1 MTRLSILSTS
11 LVILICSLTIMPSS
25 AQELDNYG
33 GFTDIKGEKTGFF
46 DTEKIDGRWRLVTP
60 KGNSFG
66 GMGIARK
73 DSPGRM
79 HLLGTLEIRYQGD
92 IEKLNR
98 AYKTS
103 FTSFEELEK
112 SGSRA
117 YPAWMRNYSRGY
129 TPMPKVPF
137 NYSTNLK

>member
-1 MTRLSILSTS
+1 
-11 LVILICSLTIMPSS
+11 MPSS
-25 AQELDNYG
+25 AQELASYG

>member
-33 GFTDIKGEKTGFF
+33 GFTDIKGERTGFF
-46 DTEKIDGRWRLVTP
+46 DTEKIDGRWRLVTTE
-60 KGNSFG
+60 GNSCG
-66 GMGIARK
+66 GMGSARK

-79 HLLGTLEIRYQGD
+79 HLLGTLEKRYQGD

-98 AYKTS
+98 IYKTR
-103 FTSFEELEK
+103 FTSFEELKK
-112 SGSRA
+112 SGSLA
-117 YPAWMRNYSRGY
+117 YPAWMRNYRRG
-129 TPMPKVPF
+129 
-137 NYSTNLK
+137 